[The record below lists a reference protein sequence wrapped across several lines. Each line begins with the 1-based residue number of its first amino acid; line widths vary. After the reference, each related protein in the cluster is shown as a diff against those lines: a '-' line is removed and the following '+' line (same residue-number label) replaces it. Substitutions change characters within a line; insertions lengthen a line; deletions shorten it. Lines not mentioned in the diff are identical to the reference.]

1 MNTTTKRQTNDF
13 PQPSPVAL
21 TGVSSAG
28 GAAEASLTDAL
39 DAYVSELP
47 PIVNAA
53 TWMETEPPPHDP
65 ILTDVFDAGDKV
77 CIIAGSK
84 MRKSFFALDMM
95 IHLAAGQSF
104 LNWTVVRPL
113 TVLIIQPE
121 IRDHHY
127 HRRFRRVWEAAG
139 KPEIADRLHIM
150 NARGFEVSIDSVT
163 KQAEKIGAEVVLFD
177 PLYKFTTGDENA
189 SCDMKPVLAQFDR
202 LAQSTGAAVMYVH
215 HDPKGDASERD
226 IRDRGAGSNVLG
238 RDYDACITLTA
249 HRDNPD
255 TAVIGTLLR
264 NYPPQEQFC
273 ATWTNGRFLYDYN
286 AAPIT
291 GRAGKYDA
299 AFRKFISENSGASLS
314 DIADAIGCDK
324 STASRL
330 KKRLGVA

>member
-1 MNTTTKRQTNDF
+1 MSTTTRQNKTLS
-13 PQPSPVAL
+13 PLPSVAVA
-21 TGVSSAG
+21 GVASADGVAGSSV
-28 GAAEASLTDAL
+28 TDAL
-39 DAYVSELP
+39 DAYASDFP

-53 TWMETEPPPHDP
+53 TWAKTEPPPHDP

-95 IHLAAGQSF
+95 IHLAAGESF
-104 LNWTVVRPL
+104 LNWTVVRAL
-113 TVLIIQPE
+113 TVLIVQPE

-127 HRRFRRVWEAAG
+127 HRRFRRVWEAADR
-139 KPEIADRLHIM
+139 PEIGNRLHIM

-163 KQAEKIGAEVVLFD
+163 AQAEQIGAEVVLFD
-177 PLYKFTTGDENA
+177 PLYKFTSGDENA

-202 LAQSTGAAVMYVH
+202 LAQSTGAAVLYVH

-286 AAPIT
+286 AAPVT

-299 AFRKFISENSGASLS
+299 AFRKFISEHSRASLS
-314 DIADAIGCDK
+314 EIADAIGCDK